1 MINEV
6 KNMEFNLNKNKEVV
20 VLLGAGSMGTAIIK
34 RISTNRIILLG
45 DINEDN
51 LKTREK
57 ELKYNGYAVETQVVD
72 AMDEK
77 SLETFAEKANQLG
90 DIKYF
95 IDTAGASPNQA
106 SPEHIINLDLVATS
120 LAIDIFGK
128 YIAKNGAGLII
139 SSQTGYMM
147 DLPPEVE
154 KQIALTP
161 TDKLKDIDFIKNDAM
176 VNSGVAYVV
185 AKRSNHLKV
194 RTAAATSWADRGA
207 RINSISPGIIVTPLA
222 YDEFESAGDAYQEM
236 INSSPA
242 RRVGTSE
249 EIARAGEFLLSDNSS
264 FITGIDLLIDGG
276 VIASINSGRYSLELQ

>member
-1 MINEV
+1 MD
-6 KNMEFNLNKNKEVV
+6 FNLNKNREVV
-20 VLLGAGSMGTAIIK
+20 VLLGAGSMGTAIVK
-34 RISTNRIILLG
+34 RVSTNRIIFLG

-51 LKTREK
+51 LKAREN
-57 ELKYNGYAVETQVVD
+57 ELKYNGYDVKTQIVD
-72 AMDEK
+72 AMDAE
-77 SLETFAEKANQLG
+77 SVEAFAKKASELG
-90 DIKYF
+90 DIKYY
-95 IDTAGASPNQA
+95 IHTAGASPNQA

-147 DLPPEVE
+147 NLSPEVE

-161 TDKLKDIDFIKNDAM
+161 TSELKDLDFIKNDAM
-176 VNSGVAYVV
+176 LNSGVAYVV
-185 AKRSNHLKV
+185 SKRANHLKV
-194 RTAAATSWADRGA
+194 RTAAATTWAERGA

-242 RRVGTSE
+242 KRTGTSE
-249 EIARAGEFLLSDNSS
+249 EIARAAEFLLNDDSS
-264 FITGIDLLIDGG
+264 FITGIDLLVDGG
-276 VIASINSGRYSLELQ
+276 VIASIESGKYTLQLQ